1 MARGVGLSEANVF
14 AQVLPEEKSDYVKK
28 LQAEGLTVGMVGD
41 GINDA
46 PVLSHADVGFVIG
59 TGTDVAIEP
68 ADVVLM
74 SGDLCGVVNAFEIS
88 DRSMRNIRQ
97 NLF

>member
-1 MARGVGLSEANVF
+1 MRVTF
-14 AQVLPEEKSDYVKK
+14 
-28 LQAEGLTVGMVGD
+28 VGD

-46 PVLSHADVGFVIG
+46 PVLSHADEGFVIG

-97 NLF
+97 NLFWTSAVSM